1 MKSSLAA
8 GGCALIRLFQ
18 SDILKEDEIGLTSNQ
33 SPENP
38 MFRLN
43 KLTDYAVV
51 VMQYV
56 ASHPEEPLHTARG
69 LAAAT
74 ELPVPTV
81 VKILKELLD
90 HRLLVSHRGVKG
102 GYAPARLPS
111 QISLAEIIEAFE
123 GSIGFTECATA
134 PGRCEL
140 EGRCNVQDTS
150 AIIGR
155 ALQQALGN
163 ITLSDLTARLGARS
177 SRPDRGNIVLS
188 ITPDSRGVQ

>member
-1 MKSSLAA
+1 
-8 GGCALIRLFQ
+8 
-18 SDILKEDEIGLTSNQ
+18 
-33 SPENP
+33 

-43 KLTDYAVV
+43 KLTDYALV
-51 VMQYV
+51 VMQHV

-111 QISLAEIIEAFE
+111 QISVAEIIEAFE

-140 EGRCNVQDTS
+140 EGRCKVQDNS
-150 AIIGR
+150 VIIGR
-155 ALQQALGN
+155 ALQKALGD
-163 ITLSDLTARLGARS
+163 ITLSDLTANLGTGAR
-177 SRPDRGNIVLS
+177 RKKRGNIVTS
-188 ITPDSRGVQ
+188 ITLGSTTTGSIASGSRGVQ

>member
-1 MKSSLAA
+1 
-8 GGCALIRLFQ
+8 
-18 SDILKEDEIGLTSNQ
+18 
-33 SPENP
+33 

-43 KLTDYAVV
+43 KLTDYALV
-51 VMQYV
+51 VMQHV

-90 HRLLVSHRGVKG
+90 HRLLISHRGAKG

-111 QISLAEIIEAFE
+111 QISVAEIIEAFE

-134 PGRCEL
+134 PGRCDL
-140 EGRCNVQDTS
+140 EGRCKVQDNS

-155 ALQQALGN
+155 ALLKTLGD
-163 ITLSDLTARLGARS
+163 ISLSDLTATLSVGLTDRK
-177 SRPDRGNIVLS
+177 RGNFVTS
-188 ITPDSRGVQ
+188 ITSGSRGIQ